1 MCSGLLEENR
11 AAVGFFFEAVLSLT
25 SLLLPAIAR
34 NPEGFSFCH
43 FPAARAAPS
52 VSCHHAVQNFWKIN
66 RRDQIKSGNYE
77 EKHSNAGHGILE
89 YSYGSVGPRPYR
101 CYPSSYAPKSI
112 MTSFMQGSKKREA
125 KPISPSLSIVRGLLV
140 LRFPG
145 HIWRDGIG
153 FHWKPGLCAA
163 GAPQIQFHALYAKH
177 LPSAWSDFV
186 GRSDGCERES
196 SAPLSDFC
204 VFYSKERETKKWAEE
219 KKKKIRKLQVFRCGR
234 EQTSVL

>member
-52 VSCHHAVQNFWKIN
+52 VSCHRAVQNFLKIN
-66 RRDQIKSGNYE
+66 RRDQIKSVNYE

-101 CYPSSYAPKSI
+101 CYPSSYTPKSI

-145 HIWRDGIG
+145 HI
-153 FHWKPGLCAA
+153 
-163 GAPQIQFHALYAKH
+163 
-177 LPSAWSDFV
+177 
-186 GRSDGCERES
+186 
-196 SAPLSDFC
+196 
-204 VFYSKERETKKWAEE
+204 
-219 KKKKIRKLQVFRCGR
+219 
-234 EQTSVL
+234 